1 MYLNSWK
8 LNVVLWFSICGSK
21 NMFSSRFFYS
31 LHLYWIT
38 KEDETCDIP
47 LCELQ
52 EILRLAM
59 YLFFNHQQLLFQAKH
74 GIKAVL
80 DFWLFPTN
88 TPRVFHVETTWK
100 RSLLSRFNIK
110 HTWCTFRIVHKIII
124 TFQGACVPYV
134 ILDLKSYFNMK
145 I

>member
-1 MYLNSWK
+1 
-8 LNVVLWFSICGSK
+8 
-21 NMFSSRFFYS
+21 
-31 LHLYWIT
+31 
-38 KEDETCDIP
+38 
-47 LCELQ
+47 
-52 EILRLAM
+52 M

-74 GIKAVL
+74 GTKPVL
-80 DFWLFPTN
+80 DFWFFPTN
-88 TPRVFHVETTWK
+88 TPRVFNVETTWK

-110 HTWCTFRIVHKIII
+110 HTWCIFRIVHKIII